1 MWSIATV
8 SRAARN
14 NVVQQ
19 QTTLVQKVAYNSFE
33 LMEDTS
39 TLAGTTVRTKLR
51 ISREIDDGNNLI
63 IFWN

>member
-19 QTTLVQKVAYNSFE
+19 QTTLVQKVAYDSFE

-39 TLAGTTVRTKLR
+39 TLAGTTV
-51 ISREIDDGNNLI
+51 
-63 IFWN
+63 